1 MTFCFAGKSEHGTP
15 RSPTFD
21 PASDFWIGRAH
32 SAEGMSIFANV
43 VVSRLAEEERGEFAI
58 GEFCSSEA
66 GFLDFVRK
74 VGNSKTFETGAN

>member
-1 MTFCFAGKSEHGTP
+1 MQTSSSH
-15 RSPTFD
+15 
-21 PASDFWIGRAH
+21 
-32 SAEGMSIFANV
+32 
-43 VVSRLAEEERGEFAI
+43 VSLREREEIAI